1 MFLEKKTSIKI
12 WTILILANLL
22 NEFQGTG
29 LECTLAS
36 EAWRSLVIRT
46 VKPWNA
52 IQIGEED
59 GEFLEA
65 LVDSF

>member
-1 MFLEKKTSIKI
+1 MFLAKKTSIEI

-36 EAWRSLVIRT
+36 EA
-46 VKPWNA
+46 
-52 IQIGEED
+52 
-59 GEFLEA
+59 
-65 LVDSF
+65 